1 MTWTSILVNLDHSIH
16 CGVVNDPKWVKLLD
30 LEAAKKNRQL
40 DIILENKNVITI
52 KFQPV
57 SCHFKTSQWN
67 LILT

>member
-16 CGVVNDPKWVKLLD
+16 QGAVNDPKGVKLLD
-30 LEAAKKNRQL
+30 LEAANKNGQL
-40 DIILENKNVITI
+40 DIILKNKNVITI

-57 SCHFKTSQWN
+57 SCHLKTSQWN